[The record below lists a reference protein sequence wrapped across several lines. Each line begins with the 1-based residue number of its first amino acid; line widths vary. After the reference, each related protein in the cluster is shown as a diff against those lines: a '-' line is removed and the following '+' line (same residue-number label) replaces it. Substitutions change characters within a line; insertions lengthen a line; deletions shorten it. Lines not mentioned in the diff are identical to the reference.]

1 MSNQLDATNIKG
13 KGASLV
19 KAITDVIGDTQNFI
33 LTPLP
38 DSLLLTRPQFDSITD
53 FLAHASDYS
62 LISNRIAISEDR
74 LLQTKWNVM
83 DIEVKG

>member
-1 MSNQLDATNIKG
+1 
-13 KGASLV
+13 
-19 KAITDVIGDTQNFI
+19 
-33 LTPLP
+33 
-38 DSLLLTRPQFDSITD
+38 
-53 FLAHASDYS
+53 